1 MRKGGLC
8 SHMDYSSKL
17 NFILEALCYLGLRAN
32 EAGRQAREERFLSK
46 GVGSLAEFRAI
57 YAPYQALRQ
66 QMDRLTGISE
76 EQVRPL
82 FTDLLSDPYPSG
94 GCFSAPM
101 LLLLPLACGH
111 EGGLDSFA
119 AKALACTPDETAR
132 SILISLDLTH
142 LLEESDE
149 NAEDVLLRYLLSSD
163 LPKSARLN
171 LAAAQKNH
179 RAILE
184 QVLPLLS
191 RTAEA
196 LAQLAPEL
204 EKLAASLTHE
214 VEAVGCETCLRETTS
229 FPSGR
234 TICHLRPLVFDPSTN
249 LCLDAPAPDGSYTV
263 YCGVLR
269 PVLYHMQV
277 AAQATLE
284 QIYECIRLLGDRT
297 RFDIFCYLQDHP
309 AYGQE
314 LSKHFGL
321 ARNTIHHHMSQMFKA
336 GLVNCTM
343 EGTRVYYSID
353 KDRYNR
359 LLEQQRVLLL
369 GGYPAE

>member
-1 MRKGGLC
+1 MRKGGFC

-32 EAGRQAREERFLSK
+32 ESGRQAREERFLSK
-46 GVGSLAEFRAI
+46 GVGSLAAFRAI

-66 QMDRLTGISE
+66 KADALTGLSE
-76 EQVRPL
+76 AQIMPL
-82 FTDLLSDPYPSG
+82 FTDLLGDPYPSG

-101 LLLLPLACGH
+101 LLLLPLACAH
-111 EGGLDSFA
+111 EGDLDSFV

-142 LLEESDE
+142 LLEEADGD
-149 NAEDVLLRYLLSSD
+149 AEGVLLRYLLSSD
-163 LPKSARLN
+163 LPKSARVN
-171 LAAAQKNH
+171 LAAVQKNH

-184 QVLPLLS
+184 RALPLLE
-191 RTAEA
+191 RTVDA
-196 LAQLAPEL
+196 LKQLVPEL
-204 EKLAASLTHE
+204 GTLTDSLTQE
-214 VEAVGCETCLRETTS
+214 VETVGCEACLREIAS
-229 FPSGR
+229 FPAGR
-234 TICHLRPLVFDPSTN
+234 SISHLRPLVFDPSTN

-269 PVLYHMQV
+269 PTLRHMQV

-297 RFDIFCYLQDHP
+297 RFDIFCYLQNHP

-369 GGYPAE
+369 GGYPGE

>member
-1 MRKGGLC
+1 M
-8 SHMDYSSKL
+8 
-17 NFILEALCYLGLRAN
+17 
-32 EAGRQAREERFLSK
+32 
-46 GVGSLAEFRAI
+46 
-57 YAPYQALRQ
+57 
-66 QMDRLTGISE
+66 
-76 EQVRPL
+76 
-82 FTDLLSDPYPSG
+82 
-94 GCFSAPM
+94 
-101 LLLLPLACGH
+101 
-111 EGGLDSFA
+111 DSFA

-142 LLEESDE
+142 LLEGEDGD
-149 NAEDVLLRYLLSSD
+149 AEGVLLRCLLSSD
-163 LPKSARLN
+163 LPKSARVN
-171 LAAAQKNH
+171 LAAVQKNH

-184 QVLPLLS
+184 QVLPLLE
-191 RTAEA
+191 RTVAA
-196 LAQLAPEL
+196 LRQLAPEL
-204 EKLAASLTHE
+204 DTLAAGLTRE
-214 VEAVGCETCLRETTS
+214 VEAAGCEACLRETTS
-229 FPSGR
+229 FPAGYP
-234 TICHLRPLVFDPSTN
+234 IAHLRPLVFDPSTN

-269 PVLYHMQV
+269 PTLRHMQV

-297 RFDIFCYLQDHP
+297 RFDIFCYLQNHP

-321 ARNTIHHHMSQMFKA
+321 ARNTIHHHMSQMFRA

-369 GGYPAE
+369 GGYPGE

>member
-1 MRKGGLC
+1 MRKGGTC
-8 SHMDYSSKL
+8 SHMDYSSEL

-32 EAGRQAREERFLSK
+32 ESGRQAREERFLSK
-46 GVGSLAEFRAI
+46 GVGSLAEFRAV

-66 QMDRLTGISE
+66 KADALTGLSE
-76 EQVRPL
+76 AQVMPL
-82 FTDLLSDPYPSG
+82 FTDLLGDPYPSG

-101 LLLLPLACGH
+101 LLLLPLACAH
-111 EGGLDSFA
+111 EGDLDSFA

-142 LLEESDE
+142 LLEGEDGD
-149 NAEDVLLRYLLSSD
+149 AEGVLLRCLLSSD
-163 LPKSARLN
+163 LPKSARVN
-171 LAAAQKNH
+171 LAAVQKNH

-184 QVLPLLS
+184 QVLPLLE
-191 RTAEA
+191 RTVAA
-196 LAQLAPEL
+196 LRQLAPEL
-204 EKLAASLTHE
+204 DTLAAGLTRE
-214 VEAVGCETCLRETTS
+214 VEAAGCEACLRETTS
-229 FPSGR
+229 FPAGYP
-234 TICHLRPLVFDPSTN
+234 IAHLRPLVFDPSTN

-269 PVLYHMQV
+269 PTLRHMQV
-277 AAQATLE
+277 AAQAPLE

-297 RFDIFCYLQDHP
+297 RFDIFCYLQNHP

-369 GGYPAE
+369 GGYPGE